1 MKYKKKMN
9 SIDDLSNEKIFNILE
24 LSNNIKNFGA
34 NNVFNNH
41 EKENLSNIVYGL
53 LFFEPSTRTCLSF
66 ESAIHRLKGEV
77 IKLNTDSSSKKKG
90 ESDFDTVKTIDKY
103 VDILIIRHPEKGFI
117 SKCKKFTN
125 KPIINAGDGSGEHPT
140 QALLDLFT
148 IKYNFKSFP
157 TTIAFT
163 GDIRYSRTI
172 HSLVYLLEKFNRDI
186 RYHFICDEKLKASDE
201 FKNFLEEKVIGR
213 YNYEENINNV
223 INQIDVLYL
232 TRIQKERF
240 EENSDIKYVKLT
252 QEVLSKSK
260 ENLIVMHQLPRN
272 DELPEN
278 LDSDNKCKY
287 FEQVE
292 NGVFVRMA
300 ILYYIFRI

>member
-1 MKYKKKMN
+1 MN
-9 SIDDLSNEKIFNILE
+9 SIDDLSKEKIFNILE

-66 ESAIHRLKGEV
+66 ESAIHRLKGKV

-157 TTIAFT
+157 TKIAFT
-163 GDIRYSRTI
+163 GDIRHSRTI
-172 HSLVYLLEKFNRDI
+172 HSLVYLLEKFNRDT
-186 RYHFICDEKLKASDE
+186 RYHFICDEKLKATDE
-201 FKNFLEEKVIGR
+201 FKNFLEEKVTGR

-240 EENSDIKYVKLT
+240 EENGDIKYFKLT
-252 QEVLSKSK
+252 QEILSKSK
-260 ENLIVMHQLPRN
+260 HDLIVMHPLPRN

-278 LDSDNKCKY
+278 LDDNNKCKY

-300 ILYYIFRI
+300 LLYYIFRI

>member
-1 MKYKKKMN
+1 MN
-9 SIDDLSNEKIFNILE
+9 SINDFNVEKISMIFDLSNKIKKNNLNNCFDAYEKE
-24 LSNNIKNFGA
+24 KLSNT
-34 NNVFNNH
+34 VF
-41 EKENLSNIVYGL
+41 GL
-53 LFFEPSTRTCLSF
+53 LFFESSTRTCLSF
-66 ESAIHRLKGEV
+66 ESAIHRLNGKV

-103 VDILIIRHPEKGFI
+103 VDVLIIRHPEKGFI

-148 IKYNFKSFP
+148 IKYYFKDFP
-157 TTIAFT
+157 TKIAFT
-163 GDIRYSRTI
+163 GDIKYSRTI
-172 HSLVYLLEKFNRDI
+172 HSLIYLLEKFNKNI
-186 RYHFICDEKLKASDE
+186 IYYFICDDKLKATDE
-201 FKNFLEEKVIGR
+201 FKNFLEKKVTGR
-213 YNYEENINNV
+213 YNYEANINNV

-240 EENSDIKYVKLT
+240 EENSNIKYVKLT
-252 QEVLSKSK
+252 KEVLSKSK
-260 ENLIVMHQLPRN
+260 ENLIVMHPLPRN

-278 LDSDNKCKY
+278 LDNDNKCKY

-300 ILYYIFRI
+300 LLYYIFRI